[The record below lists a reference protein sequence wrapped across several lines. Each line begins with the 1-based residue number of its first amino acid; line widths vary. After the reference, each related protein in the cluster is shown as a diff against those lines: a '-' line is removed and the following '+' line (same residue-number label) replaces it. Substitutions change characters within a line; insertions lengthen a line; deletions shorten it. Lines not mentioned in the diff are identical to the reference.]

1 MTGLRILKLSQELCE
16 LSLEASNKFEDNEKM
31 LVLSQL
37 SSARLTAQS
46 VVKVVTN
53 NQWESCKD
61 IAENTSQLLEQI
73 VTKIKELK

>member
-1 MTGLRILKLSQELCE
+1 MTGLKILKLSQELCE
-16 LSLEASNKFEDNEKM
+16 LSLEASKQFEDNEKM

-53 NQWESCKD
+53 NHWESCKD
-61 IAENTSQLLEQI
+61 ISENTTQLLEQI
-73 VTKIKELK
+73 VNKIKEMK